1 MNLEIQFWLKTMVIL
16 YFAKNIGQDISKN
29 VSGKYSEKHHYLTKR
44 SAIDVWNL

>member
-1 MNLEIQFWLKTMVIL
+1 MNLEIQFWLKTMDL